1 MSDLSHVDAEGRA
14 RMVDVSEKDVTVRMA
29 RATGAIRMR
38 PETLD
43 AIRANA
49 IAKGDVLGVAR
60 LAGIMAAKRTSELV
74 PLCHPIPL
82 SDIRVDITID
92 ESLPGLRVEAAA
104 KTAAQT
110 GVEMEAII
118 AVSVTLVTVYDMAK
132 AVDKNMVIGE
142 ILLAEKLGGRSG
154 HWTRT

>member
-29 RATGAIRMR
+29 RATGAIQMR

-132 AVDKNMVIGE
+132 AVDKSMVIGE